1 MVSPNEIDYEESV
14 CTLRYASRAKYIKNH
29 VRINFETKRG
39 LIEAFEHEIAE
50 LQKRVAV
57 ISLEEEQ
64 TVKPVT
70 CVFLNQILQTIF
82 LYFVEEEGKR
92 KG

>member
-14 CTLRYASRAKYIKNH
+14 CTLRYASRAKYIKNR

-39 LIEAFEHEIAE
+39 LIEAFENEIAE

-57 ISLEEEQ
+57 ISFEEEQ

-70 CVFLNQILQTIF
+70 D
-82 LYFVEEEGKR
+82 
-92 KG
+92 